1 MAVRRLID
9 VRSLAVCDVM
19 ELSRDNVVVGGYGV

>member
-1 MAVRRLID
+1 LT

-19 ELSRDNVVVGGYGV
+19 ELAQDNVVRGIYGIWAC